1 MQDGRGN
8 LTGRDLQAPILPTIA
23 VSRSLVIAV
32 ISLGLSCTA
41 GLADVLWSSGG
52 PETPGPARKDI
63 GKQPP
68 GSLTLTNE
76 SRNATALS
84 PADFAKLSRQ
94 TARVK
99 DRSGALVTYEGVSLA
114 AALRAAKVSLGKD
127 LKGPLLANCLL
138 VEAADGYRVTFSL
151 PEVDPDMTDNLVLI
165 ADQKDGRPLDAKEG
179 PYRLVVPHDKK
190 HARWVRQVTRISVQA
205 TAEISPRTRDK

>member
-8 LTGRDLQAPILPTIA
+8 LAGHDLQAPILRMIP
-23 VSRSLVIAV
+23 VSRSLAIAV
-32 ISLGLSCTA
+32 IFLGLSCTA
-41 GLADVLWSSGG
+41 GLAEVLWSSGG
-52 PETPGPARKDI
+52 PDKPGPARKDI

-76 SRNATALS
+76 SGNVTTLS
-84 PADFAKLSRQ
+84 PTEFAKLPRQ
-94 TARVK
+94 TAKAR
-99 DRSGALVTYEGVSLA
+99 DRSGALATYEGVSLA
-114 AALRAAKVSLGKD
+114 EVLRAAKVSLGKD
-127 LKGPLLANCLL
+127 LKGPLLANSLL
-138 VEAADGYRVTFSL
+138 VEAADAYRVTFSL
-151 PEVDPDMTDNLVLI
+151 AEVDPDMTDNLMLI